1 MRKLNPQSMPVCQG
15 IPSRPLPRNHGEL
28 NLEED
33 MVMSPRYLVA
43 CSTFVIVTTV
53 LFSAVPP
60 ESNGQNKV
68 GDVGRGLPNWE
79 YKILGAEGNETTF
92 NDLGEQGWE
101 LVAVA
106 GATRSAAGSA
116 GSISGVSTS
125 PAFYFKRR
133 K

>member
-1 MRKLNPQSMPVCQG
+1 
-15 IPSRPLPRNHGEL
+15 
-28 NLEED
+28 
-33 MVMSPRYLVA
+33 MSPRYLVA
-43 CSTFVIVTTV
+43 CSLFVVVTIV

-60 ESNGQNKV
+60 ESNGQNQA
-68 GDVGRGLPNWE
+68 GDVGRGQPNWE
-79 YKILGAEGNETTF
+79 YKILGGEGNETAF

-106 GATRSAAGSA
+106 GATRSAAGNG
-116 GSISGVSTS
+116 GSSSGGSTP